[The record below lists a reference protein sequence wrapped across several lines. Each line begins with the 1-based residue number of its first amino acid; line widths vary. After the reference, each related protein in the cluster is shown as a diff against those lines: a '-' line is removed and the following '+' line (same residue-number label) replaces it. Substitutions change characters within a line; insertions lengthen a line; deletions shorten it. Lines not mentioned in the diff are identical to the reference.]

1 MQLDINTSFQDPFF
15 AEEDMG
21 GDFIDPWMVRMTD
34 NDETMMSIMMG
45 GSGGGGGGGGDG
57 GGGSSGDVDIFGNT
71 MR

>member
-34 NDETMMSIMMG
+34 NDDTMMSIMMG
-45 GSGGGGGGGGDG
+45 GGGGGGGGGSG
-57 GGGSSGDVDIFGNT
+57 SGDVDIFGNT